1 VEVRKSVEASDSQGA
16 TLYHNSYLGISTTTP
31 RTTPLLIKLSRMTLI
46 DQFSQTQAKMSQTEA
61 PWQSIARRKQQEQA
75 NAIPQSWTLK
85 TRPAANRKNVL
96 AIPRECGILSGR
108 EIEITEKYDATALV
122 QQLVARK
129 LKSVDVVTA
138 FCKRAAIAQQLV
150 RCPQPGP

>member
-1 VEVRKSVEASDSQGA
+1 
-16 TLYHNSYLGISTTTP
+16 
-31 RTTPLLIKLSRMTLI
+31 MTLI
-46 DQFSQTQAKMSQTEA
+46 NQFFQTQAKMSHTEA

-85 TRPAANRKNVL
+85 TRPAANRKDVL
-96 AIPRECGILSGR
+96 AIPRECGLLNAR
-108 EIEITEKYDATALV
+108 EIEITEKYDATTLI
-122 QQLVARK
+122 QQLAARK

-150 RCPQPGP
+150 RHPQFGP